1 MLLTARRFTHL
12 PTFVPGLVAGIH
24 TWLKTWR
31 WLLIPGFALV
41 AMYAPTD
48 AHGQSPS
55 SPSAATSFVL

>member
-1 MLLTARRFTHL
+1 MLLIARRFTHL
-12 PTFVPGLVAGIH
+12 PTFVPSVVLGIP

-55 SPSAATSFVL
+55 AASAVTSLVL

>member
-1 MLLTARRFTHL
+1 MLLIARRSTHVS
-12 PTFVPGLVAGIH
+12 TFVSWLLLGIH

-48 AHGQSPS
+48 AHGHSPS
-55 SPSAATSFVL
+55 SLSAATSLVF